1 MHRGET
7 FNPQLF
13 FIAHIF
19 FLVVFVV
26 LIWALVVVIRK
37 RREPKALLLSI
48 LPLALIFAT
57 TYFATRIPAAHQ
69 AINIFYDGLLIFN
82 AFYFWKTG
90 PRPTGALYLAAVIG
104 TALDFSMHFVIRMM

>member
-7 FNPQLF
+7 FSPQIF

-19 FLVVFVV
+19 FLVVFVA
-26 LIWALVVVIRK
+26 LIWALVVVIKK
-37 RREPKALLLSI
+37 RREPKALILSI
-48 LPLALIFAT
+48 LPIALIFIT

-69 AINIFYDGLLIFN
+69 VINIFYNALLIFN
-82 AFYFWKTG
+82 AVYFWKTG

-104 TALDFSMHFVIRMM
+104 TALDFAMHFVIRTM